1 MKQALC
7 ISLVGLAS
15 LGTQALADGGPEN
28 VILLVDATSA
38 ESLYLAN
45 HYIAA
50 RGVPH
55 ANVLYFDPSP
65 ANHASFKQ
73 VQLPGFLGSLEQAG
87 IAGHIDYVLVL
98 STDAFFVPVSSVIV
112 DSCSP
117 VNRLSLASVYTLAF
131 RTDEV
136 LAGLIVQTTNTY
148 ASGADTVPAFD
159 SSVAWLNGSPST
171 LTTAR
176 RYFIGAQLGY
186 TGANG
191 NTIGEVIELIDRSA
205 AADGTRPAGTWYFMN
220 NAADP
225 ARNVRAPQF
234 PLAVSAI
241 QSLGGMAMTINGV
254 IPTGKHDCLGIL
266 TGAATPDI
274 AGGDFTLVD
283 GAYADHLTSFAA
295 TFSTSSQRK
304 VSDWIRKGASA
315 SHGAVEEPCN
325 YTSKFPSAKI
335 LHYYQQGATM
345 GEAWF
350 RSHFFIPIQT
360 VLYGDPMTRAH
371 TYIPSAEVTNPPTSP
386 LSGTVPLTV
395 VGSTTRPGAAVDFID
410 VMIDG
415 VVVATVAN
423 GATYMLDT
431 AALNDGWHELRVVAR
446 DNSQSLSSGS
456 SAIPITVNNAG
467 LSCSIAPSATGGNLA
482 SVFQFTIAGGAAGVI
497 ESRVVH
503 NSRVIASIPSGSG
516 VVEVPAQMIGAG
528 EATLFAECEL
538 ADGSVFRSPPVSLD
552 IAFTGAPTPGQT
564 PIAFNSAKRV
574 TNAHPFV
581 VELPA
586 AFLDALPGANYSV
599 LSSPYQCTTI
609 QAGAGPFAIYEPVQ
623 AAHGVDTMT
632 FRVATASGES
642 SVATVRIIY
651 TNCAADMDASGTL
664 DFFDFLTFQNL
675 FSAQVPSADFD
686 RDGQFTFFDFLGF
699 QNSFAGGC

>member
-1 MKQALC
+1 MHRVYRCLLFVFAVSGWALYPQFSHPSAFAQDIAMADKSDVVETPDVVVSATKTPLSPKQVTSAVEVITGEELEQKK
-7 ISLVGLAS
+7 IKTVIDGLRLSSGVFATS
-15 LGTQALADGGPEN
+15 SGGPGTE
-28 VILLVDATSA
+28 ATVKMRGA
-38 ESLYLAN
+38 F
-45 HYIAA
+45 A
-50 RGVPH
+50 RH
-55 ANVLYFDPSP
+55 
-65 ANHASFKQ
+65 
-73 VQLPGFLGSLEQAG
+73 
-87 IAGHIDYVLVL
+87 
-98 STDAFFVPVSSVIV
+98 
-112 DSCSP
+112 
-117 VNRLSLASVYTLAF
+117 TL
-131 RTDEV
+131 
-136 LAGLIVQTTNTY
+136 
-148 ASGADTVPAFD
+148 
-159 SSVAWLNGSPST
+159 
-171 LTTAR
+171 
-176 RYFIGAQLGY
+176 
-186 TGANG
+186 
-191 NTIGEVIELIDRSA
+191 
-205 AADGTRPAGTWYFMN
+205 
-220 NAADP
+220 
-225 ARNVRAPQF
+225 
-234 PLAVSAI
+234 
-241 QSLGGMAMTINGV
+241 
-254 IPTGKHDCLGIL
+254 
-266 TGAATPDI
+266 
-274 AGGDFTLVD
+274 
-283 GAYADHLTSFAA
+283 
-295 TFSTSSQRK
+295 
-304 VSDWIRKGASA
+304 
-315 SHGAVEEPCN
+315 
-325 YTSKFPSAKI
+325 
-335 LHYYQQGATM
+335 
-345 GEAWF
+345 
-350 RSHFFIPIQT
+350 
-360 VLYGDPMTRAH
+360 
-371 TYIPSAEVTNPPTSP
+371 
-386 LSGTVPLTV
+386 
-395 VGSTTRPGAAVDFID
+395 